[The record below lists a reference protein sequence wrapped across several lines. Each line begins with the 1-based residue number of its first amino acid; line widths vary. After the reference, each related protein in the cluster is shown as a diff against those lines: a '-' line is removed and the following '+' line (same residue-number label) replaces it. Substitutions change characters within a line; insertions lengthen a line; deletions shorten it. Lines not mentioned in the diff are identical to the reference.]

1 MSEVVL
7 TPRALLSLLF
17 NGQRARD
24 VLEAAHELGI
34 IEALGGPPV
43 TLVELADRF
52 GFVPGRL
59 FKFFDCLESLGLVER
74 DQPEDNFESASFRL
88 RDGVLP
94 ACRAVLD
101 DGSQERDREKFAW
114 HDIHGQL
121 PAVLRG
127 EHSIAPSAFEWPIET
142 EAQLADFE
150 ASMATG
156 IGPMLEA
163 FRQPKLYDV
172 LKCQRRLLDVGGGN
186 GALAAGLLDVHE
198 DLAID
203 VYNVPDA
210 QALVEATASS
220 RGLEDRLGFVGGDFL
235 KETLPTG
242 YDAMCFVRTLHD
254 WPADV
259 SRELIRKA
267 FESLEAGGVILIA
280 EEFRNPERLAAQ
292 FFWTYFLMGVDS
304 CVSRLREVEFYF
316 DALDRQGFRELS
328 CATGGPYEIVL
339 GFR

>member
-1 MSEVVL
+1 
-7 TPRALLSLLF
+7 
-17 NGQRARD
+17 RD
-24 VLEAAHELGI
+24 VLDAAHELGI
-34 IEALGGPPV
+34 LEALGGPPV
-43 TLVELADRF
+43 TLGELAERF

-74 DQPEDNFESASFRL
+74 DQPEDSFESASFRL
-88 RDGVLP
+88 RDGVLS

-127 EHSIAPSAFEWPIET
+127 EHSIAPSAFQWPIET

-150 ASMATG
+150 ASMAVG
-156 IGPMLEA
+156 IGPMLES
-163 FRQPKLYDV
+163 FRQPRIYDV
-172 LKCQRRLLDVGGGN
+172 LQRRQRILDVGGGN
-186 GALAAGLLDVHE
+186 GALAAGLLEIHE
-198 DLAID
+198 KLAID

-210 QALVEATASS
+210 RALVQATASN
-220 RGLEDRLGFVGGDFL
+220 RGLQDRLGFVGGDFL
-235 KETLPTG
+235 KEALPAG

-259 SRELIRKA
+259 SRELLRKA
-267 FESLEAGGVILIA
+267 FDSLKADGVILIA

-292 FFWTYFLMGVDS
+292 FFWTYFLTGVDS
-304 CVSRLREVEFYF
+304 CVSRLREVEFYLG
-316 DALDRQGFRELS
+316 ALDRQGFRELS
-328 CATGGPYEIVL
+328 CVAGGPYEIVL